1 MIMQTD
7 LLVNSHRHHSQDFSS
22 ISAAVNVNI
31 NNNNRHHHHH
41 HLYYNNNNN
50 NNNNTI
56 VSSSSSSGISGIS
69 SSMELVSGDWLRD
82 ELARINGASS
92 NPNNHELLVIDCRG
106 QAFTESRVRGSVAL
120 AIPTIMLR
128 RLAAGKVDLLATIKC
143 PELRSRVERMLK
155 QDDDS
160 AAETNSSSTSSRF
173 VLVGD
178 ATEPAGHQA
187 ETIAVLAKRL
197 ECCGA
202 QVALLEGGFGAF
214 EDRYPEW
221 CEGTAHRDPTQ
232 TTTNATTPAGGARG
246 GNEAP
251 LGLGGNNDGELMGLR
266 SLRISAPP
274 TRAYSDSD
282 SDSTCDSIGPEDDKD
297 FPVEIVPHLYLGNAA
312 NSEDSE
318 ALTRHGI
325 QYVLNVTPDLPN
337 VFEDAGSIKY
347 MKIPIS
353 DHWSANLASFFPQAI
368 QFIEEARSADKGVLV
383 HCLAGISRSVTV
395 TMAYLMHKCNLSL
408 NDAFNLVRSRKSNIA
423 PNFHF
428 MEQLHSFEGEL
439 RDQRQQ
445 QLMDDGGSSS
455 TTDACVSSS
464 SQHVEGGVTQQH
476 HLHEHYQHIQHQNH
490 LNQINHQHSHSHSHS
505 HHHHHHHHHHK
516 KHHQQA
522 KSCQSCPIGQQ
533 CSCPTSTGSSFLSP
547 LDMGLSPDSGIEF
560 DRWASSTPAD

>member
-7 LLVNSHRHHSQDFSS
+7 LLVNSHHRHHSQDFSS

-41 HLYYNNNNN
+41 HHHLYYNN

-56 VSSSSSSGISGIS
+56 VSSSSSSIGISGISS

-92 NPNNHELLVIDCRG
+92 SNNHELLVIDCRG
-106 QAFTESRVRGSVAL
+106 QGQAYAESRVRGSVAL

-143 PELRSRVERMLK
+143 QELRSRVERMLK
-155 QDDDS
+155 RDDDS
-160 AAETNSSSTSSRF
+160 ETNSSTSSSRF

-214 EDRYPEW
+214 KDRYPEW
-221 CEGTAHRDPTQ
+221 CEGTAHHDPTQ
-232 TTTNATTPAGGARG
+232 TTNANNATTPGGGAAGNGAARG
-246 GNEAP
+246 G
-251 LGLGGNNDGELMGLR
+251 GNDGAELMGLR

-274 TRAYSDSD
+274 ARAYSDSD
-282 SDSTCDSIGPEDDKD
+282 SDSTCDSIGPDDDKD

-439 RDQRQQ
+439 RDLRQQ
-445 QLMDDGGSSS
+445 QLMDGCGSSS
-455 TTDACVSSS
+455 ATDACVSSSSSS

-490 LNQINHQHSHSHSHS
+490 LNQINHQHSHSHS
-505 HHHHHHHHHHK
+505 HHHHHHHK

>member
-7 LLVNSHRHHSQDFSS
+7 LLVNSHHRHHSQDFSS

-41 HLYYNNNNN
+41 HHHLYYNN

-56 VSSSSSSGISGIS
+56 VSSSSSSIGISGISS

-92 NPNNHELLVIDCRG
+92 SNNHELLVIDCRG
-106 QAFTESRVRGSVAL
+106 QGQAYAESRVRGSVAL

-143 PELRSRVERMLK
+143 QELRSRVERMLK
-155 QDDDS
+155 RDDDS
-160 AAETNSSSTSSRF
+160 ETNSSTSSSRF

-214 EDRYPEW
+214 KDRYPEW
-221 CEGTAHRDPTQ
+221 CEGTAHHDPTQ
-232 TTTNATTPAGGARG
+232 TTNANNATTPGGGAAGNGAARG
-246 GNEAP
+246 G
-251 LGLGGNNDGELMGLR
+251 GNDGAELMGLR

-274 TRAYSDSD
+274 ARAYSDSD
-282 SDSTCDSIGPEDDKD
+282 SDSTCDSIGPDDDKD

-439 RDQRQQ
+439 RDLRQQ
-445 QLMDDGGSSS
+445 QLMDGCGSSS
-455 TTDACVSSS
+455 ATDACVSSS
-464 SQHVEGGVTQQH
+464 SSSSQHVEGT
-476 HLHEHYQHIQHQNH
+476 EYI
-490 LNQINHQHSHSHSHS
+490 
-505 HHHHHHHHHHK
+505 
-516 KHHQQA
+516 
-522 KSCQSCPIGQQ
+522 
-533 CSCPTSTGSSFLSP
+533 
-547 LDMGLSPDSGIEF
+547 
-560 DRWASSTPAD
+560 